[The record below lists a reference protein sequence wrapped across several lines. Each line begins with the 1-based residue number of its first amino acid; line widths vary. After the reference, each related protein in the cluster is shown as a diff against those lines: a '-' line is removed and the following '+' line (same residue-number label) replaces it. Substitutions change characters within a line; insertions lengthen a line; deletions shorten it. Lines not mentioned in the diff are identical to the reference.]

1 MARGEKRSA
10 ARLAAVQALY
20 QMDVAGTGIVQ
31 IMAEF
36 ESHWMGREVEGDTY
50 KPAEVA
56 FFRKIVEGV
65 LEHQGSIDREIDETL
80 AKGWPLAR
88 IEAVMRAIFR
98 AGAFELRYRNDVPAR
113 VVISEYVDVA
123 GAFFERDEAG
133 MTNAVLDSLARQRRP
148 LEFEHGLNLSG
159 EDDFIHRH
167 FAPCAGTA
175 RWDCV
180 TMRRCSRRRPDTISS
195 SPPMPSSPACISWP
209 MIRPATS
216 RARRCG

>member
-1 MARGEKRSA
+1 MARGENRSA

-20 QMDVAGTGIVQ
+20 QMDVAGTGVVQ
-31 IMAEF
+31 SMAEF
-36 ESHWMGREVEGDTY
+36 ETHWIGREVEGDTY

-56 FFRKIVEGV
+56 FFRTIVEGV
-65 LEHQGSIDREIDETL
+65 LEHQASIDREVDAAL

-148 LEFEHGLNLSG
+148 LEF
-159 EDDFIHRH
+159 
-167 FAPCAGTA
+167 
-175 RWDCV
+175 
-180 TMRRCSRRRPDTISS
+180 
-195 SPPMPSSPACISWP
+195 
-209 MIRPATS
+209 AT
-216 RARRCG
+216 G